1 MKILSIEC
9 SAGPASVALTEDGV
23 LLSSQFLNVKTTHS
37 ETLMTM
43 VKSTLEF
50 TKTNIDDIDAIAVS
64 VGPGSFTGI
73 RIGISAV
80 KGLAAKNNIPT
91 IPISTLQA
99 IAEPFRDID
108 CYVCAVM
115 DARCNQLYN
124 AIFKV
129 ENNQITRLTP
139 DRAVLCDDLKNEF
152 VNNFSDKKVYIA
164 GDGADLFFGFVNQL
178 DNVTLAS
185 PDKKFQ
191 NAASV
196 ALAARLN
203 YNAKNIVPPSA
214 LLPVYLRLPQAEREL
229 KRKLNS
235 KEK

>member
-9 SAGPASVALTEDGV
+9 SAGPASVALIQDEV

-139 DRAVLCDDLKNEF
+139 DRAVLCDDLKNELENDF
-152 VNNFSDKKVYIA
+152 ADKKVYIA